1 MDTSKVETKAVAYVQ
16 DVLSNCPLLA
26 ASDIKIGDK
35 EMSLDGSVRI
45 HNTDNHTK
53 HNLRGRVFV
62 QVKGRTVGN
71 ISKET
76 ISYQAEVSDLRNYL
90 QDGGAIYI
98 VVYFGPNNA
107 RKIYYE
113 TLTVVKLKQ
122 YLSKVKSTQRK
133 KSISLRALPTDTN
146 DIETI
151 FLNFYNDSMNQKGF
165 ANAHISSLT
174 EQVPPLDGIVHSAGI
189 GHRLPCK
196 MITGKDVD
204 EVLGVNFKSAV
215 LLQAEL
221 LRGKKIKKSS
231 SIVFIASRAAA
242 SPSVGNAL
250 YSASKGAIISYA
262 KCLSLELAPRQVRV
276 NCICPAM
283 VWTDLILQGGL
294 TREDLE
300 KEQQKYPLKRYGRP
314 EDISGLAVYLLSDV
328 SSWMT
333 GSCVDITG
341 GGE

>member
-1 MDTSKVETKAVAYVQ
+1 MMEKNSFSLSGKTVLVTGASSGIGRSIAIACSEMGAAV
-16 DVLSNCPLLA
+16 VLTGRNEERLSSTLL
-26 ASDIKIGDK
+26 G
-35 EMSLDGSVRI
+35 MSGEGHLVLPADLSV
-45 HNTDNHTK
+45 D
-53 HNLRGRVFV
+53 
-62 QVKGRTVGN
+62 
-71 ISKET
+71 
-76 ISYQAEVSDLRNYL
+76 
-90 QDGGAIYI
+90 
-98 VVYFGPNNA
+98 
-107 RKIYYE
+107 
-113 TLTVVKLKQ
+113 
-122 YLSKVKSTQRK
+122 
-133 KSISLRALPTDTN
+133 
-146 DIETI
+146 
-151 FLNFYNDSMNQKGF
+151 
-165 ANAHISSLT
+165 AHISSLT